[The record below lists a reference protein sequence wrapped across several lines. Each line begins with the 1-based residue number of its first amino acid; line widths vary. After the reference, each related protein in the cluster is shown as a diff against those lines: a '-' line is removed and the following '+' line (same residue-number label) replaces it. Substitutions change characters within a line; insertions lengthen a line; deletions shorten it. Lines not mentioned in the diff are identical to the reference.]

1 MLSIYFKDYSTD
13 VGMYM
18 CTVVL
23 ILSGKYSISHYTL
36 FTRSALVFLFATE
49 IARWLNHGNDNAI
62 VYCMYSP
69 GVSSTILQGPQNK
82 TVSTFSTVSFQ
93 CKSEQSSEIFWRYKH
108 LYIFD
113 DRGRNKKVFSE
124 RFVKRVNGSSS
135 ILTISD
141 VQKSDSGV
149 YSCVQ
154 RDSFT
159 GWSAQLTVIGWSI
172 IVFFSTVLAYQLI

>member
-1 MLSIYFKDYSTD
+1 
-13 VGMYM
+13 
-18 CTVVL
+18 
-23 ILSGKYSISHYTL
+23 
-36 FTRSALVFLFATE
+36 
-49 IARWLNHGNDNAI
+49 
-62 VYCMYSP
+62 MYSP

-93 CKSEQSSEIFWRYKH
+93 CKFEQSSELIFWRYKD

-113 DRGRNKKVFSE
+113 DRGLNKKVFSE

-135 ILTISD
+135 ILTINN

-159 GWSAQLTVIGWSI
+159 EWSAQLTVIGWSL